1 MNDLHSVA
9 LPSGRATAAVAGSRG
24 YSVGLDVGGTK
35 ILGVLL
41 GPSGEVESTLRLPTR
56 WGPEGVVLS
65 TAEAVRGLLTSASLT
80 VNDLESVGVGV
91 PGLVDPTTGG
101 VQHAVNLGID
111 AEMFLLAELLST
123 ELGGVPVSVDNDL
136 NVAALGAASLTGGDV
151 DLAFLALG
159 TGLAAGIVLGGE
171 LRRGVSG
178 AAGEIGHIPVDP
190 RGPLCACGQRGCLET
205 YASGTALGARWPS
218 QHGRPAPA
226 ELFEAAADG
235 DARAVAVKNEFV
247 TAVGAAIRLLV
258 LSYDVQHVVLG
269 GGVSSLG
276 EPLLVAVEAA
286 LEEQAAT
293 SPFLASLEIANR
305 VRLCPTDVPVAA
317 VGAAL
322 AGRRKV
328 S

>member
-1 MNDLHSVA
+1 MSDLSSVA
-9 LPSGRATAAVAGSRG
+9 SPSGGATASGAGADG
-24 YSVGLDVGGTK
+24 FSVGLDVGGTK

-41 GPSGEVESTLRLPTR
+41 DASGAVQTTLRLPTR
-56 WGPEGVVLS
+56 WGPDGVVSS
-65 TAEAVRGLLTSASLT
+65 TADVVHGLLEAGGLT
-80 VNDLESVGVGV
+80 LADLVSVGVGV

-101 VQHAVNLGID
+101 VQHAVNLGIE
-111 AEMFLLAELLST
+111 AETFPLSSLLS
-123 ELGGVPVSVDNDL
+123 EQLGGVPVSVDNDL
-136 NVAALGAASLTGGDV
+136 NVAALGAASVSGGDV

-159 TGLAAGIVLGGE
+159 TGLAAGIVLGGD

-190 RGPLCACGQRGCLET
+190 QGPLCACGQRGCLET
-205 YASGTALGARWPS
+205 YASGTALGARWPA

-226 ELFEAAADG
+226 ELFDAAADG
-235 DARAVAVKNEFV
+235 DERAIAVKSEFV
-247 TAVGAAIRLLV
+247 TAVAAAIRLLV

-276 EPLLVAVEAA
+276 EPLLVAVAA
-286 LEEQAAT
+286 GLQEQAST
-293 SPFLASLEIANR
+293 SPFLASLEIADR

>member
-1 MNDLHSVA
+1 MASSTDE
-9 LPSGRATAAVAGSRG
+9 ATASASPAQG
-24 YSVGLDVGGTK
+24 YAVGLDVGGTK
-35 ILGVLL
+35 ILGVLV
-41 GPSGEVESTLRLPTR
+41 GPDGSVEGTLRLPTR
-56 WGPEGVVLS
+56 WGPEGVVS
-65 TAEAVRGLLTSASLT
+65 SAAEAVTGLLDAAGVPVERLT
-80 VNDLESVGVGV
+80 SVGVGV
-91 PGLVDPTTGG
+91 PGLVDPASGG

-111 AEMFLLAELLST
+111 AETFLLASLLS
-123 ELGGVPVSVDNDL
+123 EHLGGVPVSVDNDL
-136 NVAALGAASLTGGDV
+136 NVAALGAASVTGGDV

-226 ELFEAAADG
+226 ELFEAAAGG
-235 DARAVAVKNEFV
+235 DERAVLVKNEFV
-247 TAVGAAIRLLV
+247 TAVAAAIRLLV
-258 LSYDVQHVVLG
+258 LSYDVEHVVLG
-269 GGVSSLG
+269 GGVSILG
-276 EPLLVAVEAA
+276 APLLDAVAVA
-286 LEEQAAT
+286 LEEQASS
-293 SPFLASLEIANR
+293 SPFLASLEIADR

-328 S
+328 SKWKL